1 MMQAAF
7 YDTRGAAR
15 DVLRVGPLPTEPPGP
30 GMLQVRVAVSGVNPS
45 DVKTRHGSGARP
57 NPWPRTIPHQD
68 GAGVVEQVGAGV
80 DAARVGQR
88 VWLYEC
94 QLDRPHGT
102 AAEWVTVP
110 EHLAIPLPHHVPF
123 DVGASLG
130 VPALTAWYVNEQV
143 DAQAGRCV
151 FVHGGVGAVGFYAAQ
166 MARLRGADVLAS
178 VSNPEQAH
186 IAAAAGMQTVLRGD
200 GLRSAAKQWLAQ
212 RQRDGF
218 DAFIDLDLAG
228 NLPTNL
234 ALAENGAQVAA
245 YASDTDPQPAIP
257 VRELMRRNLRVSFLL
272 VYTMPPALKQR
283 AITQLTQWLKD
294 DALRHAA
301 VHPYALQDIVQAH
314 EAVETRKHVG
324 KVVVL
329 PQAAGKA
336 RFPA

>member
-1 MMQAAF
+1 MKAAF
-7 YDTRGAAR
+7 YEARGAAR
-15 DVLRVGPLPTEPPGP
+15 DVLRVGDMPAESPGP

-45 DVKTRHGSGARP
+45 DVKTRNGTGARP

-68 GAGVVEQVGAGV
+68 GAGVIEQVGAGV
-80 DAARVGQR
+80 DASRVGQR

-102 AAEWVTVP
+102 AAERVTVP
-110 EHLAIPLPHHVPF
+110 ERLAVPLPDGVSLE
-123 DVGASLG
+123 VGASLG
-130 VPALTAWYVNEQV
+130 VPALTAWYCNEQV

-178 VSNPEQAH
+178 VSNPEQAR
-186 IAAAAGMQTVLRGD
+186 IAATAGVDTVLRGD
-200 GLRSAAKQWLAQ
+200 GMHSAARQWLAQ

-218 DAFIDLDLAG
+218 DAFIDLDFAG
-228 NLPTNL
+228 NLQSNL
-234 ALAENGAQVAA
+234 ALAENGAQVVA
-245 YASDTDPQPAIP
+245 YASDTDPQPVIP

-283 AITQLTQWLKD
+283 AIAQLTQWLT
-294 DALRHAA
+294 AGELRHAA
-301 VHPYALQDIVQAH
+301 IHPYALQDIIDAH
-314 EAVETRKHVG
+314 EAVETRRHVG

-329 PQAAGKA
+329 P
-336 RFPA
+336 